1 MNPELS
7 LSIQSLAKF
16 PVYMTKEKVAEALGL
31 ATHNIPPLVRAK
43 LLKPLGNPRRY
54 CVKQFSRDEL
64 ARNIAN
70 HDWLEK
76 VAEAIHRH
84 WRVKNARKRAKLSN
98 GSPVVDNET
107 I

>member
-1 MNPELS
+1 MNSELS
-7 LSIQSLAKF
+7 LSIQALAKF
-16 PVYMTKEKVAEALGL
+16 PVYMTKEKVAEALGI

-43 LLKPLGNPRRY
+43 LLKPLGNPKRY
-54 CVKQFSRDEL
+54 CVKQFSRDDL

-84 WRVKNARKRAKLSN
+84 WRVKNARKRTKL
-98 GSPVVDNET
+98 PKILPPACTEPA
-107 I
+107 